1 MEKLENFIKKNW
13 VVILVVAIIV
23 AIIYCA
29 RKKKAESSFIITGC
43 NSGALPNPITGICD
57 NSYSWDQLPTGM
69 YRGENSYRASTARTG
84 PSASGR
90 IKCGPG
96 CKPFLGICW
105 CVLPQEGAP
114 PPVIKM

>member
-1 MEKLENFIKKNW
+1 MESIKNLIKKYP
-13 VVILVVAIIV
+13 VTTVIIVILIV
-23 AIIYCA
+23 YFVYKMSN
-29 RKKKAESSFIITGC
+29 KKKAES
-43 NSGALPNPITGICD
+43 
-57 NSYSWDQLPTGM
+57 
-69 YRGENSYRASTARTG
+69 SYRASTARTG